1 MAKITIGGNEYTLPE
16 MNFIAVERAWPF
28 VELAMQTVHPMH
40 GTSAALSVIAATMM
54 EGPDFD
60 PASFGIDSHEQDA
73 ETGLPRPR
81 SDDAIFEDLTKV
93 LKRRLKAKEVGLVK
107 VCLFEVLEEAGFE
120 MKDPASGEALAALGT
135 EMMSPSPVTA
145 ADISPSSSQPDAK
158 EEAGTE

>member
-1 MAKITIGGNEYTLPE
+1 MAKITIGGNEYSLPE

-28 VELAMQTVHPMH
+28 VELAMETVHPMH
-40 GTSAALSVIAATMM
+40 GASAALSVIAATMM

-60 PASFGIDSHEQDA
+60 PASFGIEAFEQDA

-81 SDDAIFEDLTKV
+81 SENDIFVDLATT
-93 LKRRLKAKEVGLVK
+93 LKRRLKAKEIGAVK
-107 VCLFEVLEEAGFE
+107 VCLFEILQEAGFE
-120 MKDPASGEALAALGT
+120 MRDPSSGEALAALGM

-145 ADISPSSSQPDAK
+145 ANTSPSSSQPDAK